1 MSANKVRALNGREWD
16 PITWEG
22 DVWEDPVEIDNFE
35 SSDFQG
41 FAPPEEVVLS
51 APTLEIMPS
60 PLEEINPS
68 GPDKPDSR
76 RSRPLEGR

>member
-1 MSANKVRALNGREWD
+1 MSAIKVRTLNGREWD

-60 PLEEINPS
+60 PL
-68 GPDKPDSR
+68 
-76 RSRPLEGR
+76 